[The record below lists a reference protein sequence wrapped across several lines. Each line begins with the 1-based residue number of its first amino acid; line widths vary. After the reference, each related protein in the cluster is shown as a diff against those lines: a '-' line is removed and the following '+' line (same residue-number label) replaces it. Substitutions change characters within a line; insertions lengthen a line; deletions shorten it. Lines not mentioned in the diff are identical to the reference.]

1 MKHYSQKRKD
11 AVLKRMMQ
19 PENAPVPMLA
29 EETGISK
36 VTLYDW
42 RKHAIAKG
50 LVVPQDTQNPENW
63 SAEYKFSVVLETAVM
78 NQAELAQYCRKKGLF
93 AEQIAAWKENCLQGN
108 ARATNQSK
116 EEKRQTQLARGEV
129 KQLKRE
135 LRRKDEALAETAA
148 LLVLRKKMH
157 AIWGRTR
164 TNDRYPGSQ
173 TSCKTDQGSEEY
185 WSTHS
190 QCL

>member
-50 LVVPQDTQNPENW
+50 LVVPEDTQNPENW
-63 SAEYKFSVVLETAVM
+63 SAEYKFTVVLETAVM
-78 NQAELAQYCRKKGLF
+78 NQAELSEYCRKKGLF
-93 AEQIAAWKENCLQGN
+93 AEQITAWKENCLQGN
-108 ARATNQSK
+108 AAVVNQSK
-116 EEKRQTQLARGEV
+116 EEKRQAQLVRNEV

-135 LRRKDEALAETAA
+135 LRRKDQALAETAA

-157 AIWGRTR
+157 AIWGE
-164 TNDRYPGSQ
+164 DE
-173 TSCKTDQGSEEY
+173 DE
-185 WSTHS
+185 
-190 QCL
+190 